1 MLWAWRRAMAKESAA
16 AASTGPFGA
25 LKNIAATFIGTL
37 QTRLALLGN
46 EIQVEKHLILQQ
58 LGLGLALMFCVGVGL
73 LLIIALAV
81 HIWWEQRVWV
91 LAGCAALFI
100 CLAVYLYA
108 ALRRTLDTGDDMFAA
123 SLVELQEDLRQ
134 LKAATG
140 QDGSH
145 G

>member
-1 MLWAWRRAMAKESAA
+1 
-16 AASTGPFGA
+16 
-25 LKNIAATFIGTL
+25 
-37 QTRLALLGN
+37 
-46 EIQVEKHLILQQ
+46 
-58 LGLGLALMFCVGVGL
+58 MFCVGVGL

>member
-1 MLWAWRRAMAKESAA
+1 MAKEPGA

-25 LKNIAATFIGTL
+25 LKNIAVTFIGTL

-58 LGLGLALMFCVGVGL
+58 LGLGLALMFCLGVGL
-73 LLIIALAV
+73 LLTIALAL

-91 LAGCAALFI
+91 LAACAALFI
-100 CLAVYLYA
+100 GLAVYLYA

-123 SLVELQEDLRQ
+123 SLAELQDDLRQ
-134 LKAATG
+134 LKTATS

>member
-1 MLWAWRRAMAKESAA
+1 MAKESGS

-81 HIWWEQRVWV
+81 HVWWEQRVWV
-91 LAGCAALFI
+91 LAVCAAFFI

-108 ALRRTLDTGDDMFAA
+108 ALRRTLNAGDDMFAA
-123 SLVELQEDLRQ
+123 SLTELQKDLRQ

-140 QDGSH
+140 QDDSH